1 MKFFLEDG
9 CSPLLLG
16 VRHALGV
23 PGIAVFSSMF
33 GFGAF
38 ANAAGLDFALAVT
51 STLTLWALPG
61 QVVFAELYPSG
72 SLVVVFLGVFFAN
85 ARFFP
90 LALATIPMLEGAAR
104 FRPIHF
110 VYAQLMSVIS
120 WSQLT
125 RMVPTLPLQDRVPY
139 FYGFTLTVIVIAG
152 IATASGF
159 WVSDIVPEH
168 LGLVFLVIPALYFIL
183 ISAGAKGRLPV
194 LSVLCGAVFVP
205 MVEMVLPNWG
215 LVVGGVLGGSAAFTI
230 DHVWGQRND

>member
-1 MKFFLEDG
+1 
-9 CSPLLLG
+9 LLG
-16 VRHALGV
+16 LRHALGV

-38 ANAAGLDFALAVT
+38 AKVAGFDSSLAVM
-51 STLTLWALPG
+51 STLTVWALPG

-72 SLVVVFLGVFFAN
+72 SLIVVFLGVFFAN

-125 RMVPTLPLQDRVPY
+125 RMVPTLPLPKRVPY
-139 FYGFTLTVIVIAG
+139 FLGFTLTVIAIAG

-159 WVSDIVPEH
+159 FVSDMVPGH
-168 LGLVFLVIPALYFIL
+168 LSLVFLVIPAIYFIL

-194 LSVLCGAVFVP
+194 LSVFNGAIFVP
-205 MVEMVLPNWG
+205 VVELVLPNWG
-215 LVVGGVLGGSAAFTI
+215 LVLGGVLGGSTAFAV
-230 DHVWGQRND
+230 DHVLRQNND

>member
-1 MKFFLEDG
+1 MKFLSED
-9 CSPLLLG
+9 CCVPLLLG

-33 GFGAF
+33 GFGA
-38 ANAAGLDFALAVT
+38 
-51 STLTLWALPG
+51 
-61 QVVFAELYPSG
+61 
-72 SLVVVFLGVFFAN
+72 FAN

-125 RMVPTLPLQDRVPY
+125 RMVPTLQLPDRVPY

-159 WVSDIVPEH
+159 WMSAIVPKH

-205 MVEMVLPNWG
+205 MVELVLPNWG
-215 LVVGGVLGGSAAFTI
+215 LVVGGVLGGSAAFAI
-230 DHVWGQRND
+230 DHVWGAAE

>member
-1 MKFFLEDG
+1 MKMLSEDRG
-9 CSPLLLG
+9 ARLLLG

-38 ANAAGLDFALAVT
+38 AKAAGFDFALAVM

-72 SLVVVFLGVFFAN
+72 SLVVVFFGVFFAN

-125 RMVPTLPLQDRVPY
+125 RMVPTLPLPDRVPY
-139 FYGFTLTVIVIAG
+139 FYGFTLTVIIVAG

-159 WVSDIVPEH
+159 LISGTVPDH
-168 LGLVFLVIPALYFIL
+168 LRLVFLVIPAIYFIL

-194 LSVLCGAVFVP
+194 LSVLFGAACVP
-205 MVEMVLPNWG
+205 IVELVLPNWG
-215 LVVGGVLGGSAAFTI
+215 LVLGGVLGGSVAFGI
-230 DHVWGQRND
+230 DHVWRRWND